1 MTDDLDD
8 IEEPDDLDEEI
19 LRSEIGD
26 VIDDDIDI
34 DDLDDAL
41 VEDIVKNIDEDEPD
55 DDLTLDDGDLDDD
68 DLTLDDDVDGLADA
82 PPLSIESSGIT
93 SLESAHTDEDDEEET
108 GTEDVEEALDMILRT
123 RVTSEDDD
131 IIDSED
137 DIDDDTLVH
146 VVPRQPDEFVCQS
159 CFLLK
164 NASQL
169 ADPERG
175 LCKDCV

>member
-8 IEEPDDLDEEI
+8 IEEPEDLDEEI

-41 VEDIVKNIDEDEPD
+41 VEDIDEDEPSGDLD
-55 DDLTLDDGDLDDD
+55 DDDSDLTLDDG
-68 DLTLDDDVDGLADA
+68 VDGLADA

-93 SLESAHTDEDDEEET
+93 SLESTHTDEDDEEEA

-131 IIDSED
+131 IIESDE

-169 ADPERG
+169 ADPKHG